1 MSGNFPLALAARG
14 LMTPPFAMPRLLTDA
29 ASRAPE
35 LTWLTGPEGSLAYG
49 SGLSAAR
56 AGSAEL
62 VARGVIP
69 GDRVAICLPN
79 GADCIIALHAA
90 WLAGAIPALLHPAYA
105 QDLQAKQIAVV
116 EPALL
121 VGGGARAETLA
132 AVTGTALLP
141 PDFHRRG
148 GTGFPPPER
157 PVPDLDLDDVALL
170 QFTGGTTGDP
180 KAAMLTHRNL
190 SFGVGQ
196 IASVLSGLEAERE
209 VTLAIAPF
217 SHITG
222 LNGVLGLM
230 TYLRGTIVL
239 PPPTPAE
246 LAETCARH
254 RVSYL
259 AGPPTMLNA
268 LAAAA
273 TAAPGERA
281 PLRYVIAG
289 GAPLPGEV
297 AARFEA
303 STGAAVLDGYGL
315 SETAPAVSLAGRP
328 VPETRVTVRDP
339 DSGDVLPHDSV
350 GELCVLGPQVMP
362 GYWNNPAASAEAF
375 SDGWLRTGDIGSVA
389 ADGTIAIIDRL
400 KDIIIASGY
409 NVYPARVEEAVCR
422 HPAVA
427 EVAAFGVPDPY
438 RGETVAVAVSL
449 RPGHQLDLTTLVNF
463 LATALSPMEMPKRL
477 HVLDDLPRSPAGKI
491 LRRSIREGMEKID
504 KEQAAHGGTREN

>member
-1 MSGNFPLALAARG
+1 MSDDFLRALADRG
-14 LMTPPFAMPRLLTDA
+14 LMTPPFVMSRLLTDA
-29 ASRAPE
+29 ASTAPE
-35 LTWLTGPEGSLAYG
+35 LTWLDGPERRLAYG

-56 AGSAEL
+56 AGAAEL
-62 VARGVIP
+62 VDSGVMP

-79 GADCIIALHAA
+79 GADCVIALYAT

-116 EPALL
+116 GPVLL
-121 VGGGARAETLA
+121 VGEGARAEALA

-141 PDFHRRG
+141 PDFYRRRG
-148 GTGFPPPER
+148 RGGPPPGHS
-157 PVPDLDLDDVALL
+157 VPDPNVDDVALL
-170 QFTGGTTGDP
+170 QFTGGTTGEP

-239 PPPTPAE
+239 PPPAPAE
-246 LAETCARH
+246 LAESCARH

-273 TAAPGERA
+273 MAAPGERA

-289 GAPLPGEV
+289 GAPLPDEV

-303 STGAAVLDGYGL
+303 ATGAAVLDGYGL

-339 DSGDVLPHDSV
+339 DNGELLPHDSV

-375 SDGWLRTGDIGSVA
+375 SDGWLRTGDIGTVA
-389 ADGTIAIIDRL
+389 ADGTVAIIDRL

-427 EVAAFGVPDPY
+427 EVAAFGMPDPLPGRDG
-438 RGETVAVAVSL
+438 RGRGIVAAGRRVESGDARDVPLDRIVANGDAKAAVYL
-449 RPGHQLDLTTLVNF
+449 RG
-463 LATALSPMEMPKRL
+463 
-477 HVLDDLPRSPAGKI
+477 
-491 LRRSIREGMEKID
+491 
-504 KEQAAHGGTREN
+504 AAEVPSG